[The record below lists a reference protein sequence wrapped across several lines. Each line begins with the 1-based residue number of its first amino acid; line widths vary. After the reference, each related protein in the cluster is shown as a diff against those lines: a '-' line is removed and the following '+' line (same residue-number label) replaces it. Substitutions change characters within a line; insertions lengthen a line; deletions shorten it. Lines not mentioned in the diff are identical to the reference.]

1 MLPETTEEQDILT
14 TATNILNE
22 PPVRNQV
29 EDLYLFDQYAQSNFF
44 TPTNLYTYQ
53 PQPIYYNPWAY
64 TSPNQFDFCQ
74 NYPVINPYDP
84 QFAPAVSTQPAVT
97 DLKIYETSY
106 EETCSETGKDSTPE
120 ITGKRKRSGEK
131 GNKSY
136 SRKLSKLSTRD
147 VTCSNCSTSSTTL
160 WRKND
165 EGNLECNACNLYFR
179 HNKVRRPLS
188 LCKERPAT
196 RKRRSKLEKSPEND

>member
-1 MLPETTEEQDILT
+1 MLSETTEEQDILT

-22 PPVRNQV
+22 PPVRNQM
-29 EDLYLFDQYAQSNFF
+29 EDLYLFDQYAQSNFLS
-44 TPTNLYTYQ
+44 PTNLYTYQ

-64 TSPNQFDFCQ
+64 ASPNQFDLCQ
-74 NYPVINPYDP
+74 AYPVFNPYDP
-84 QFAPAVSTQPAVT
+84 QFAPALSSQPAVT
-97 DLKIYETSY
+97 NLKIYETSY
-106 EETCSETGKDSTPE
+106 EETSSETGKESTPE
-120 ITGKRKRSGEK
+120 MTGKRKRSGEK
-131 GNKSY
+131 GKQSY

-196 RKRRSKLEKSPEND
+196 RKRRSKLEKSSEDD